1 MHKYYDN
8 KVDHPITT
16 CIVYSIPL
24 ETSINTL
31 FTYGNEFSH
40 IYDASDRRF
49 TNLQINPANVNN
61 IYQQTTPLYLYNSV
75 YSAISKVN
83 PHEAITDSYIENNY
97 ETIDYRVCYSKLKS
111 NNEYEDSWL
120 KFQSANYIDVDE
132 KYGPI
137 TDLRTFKNQLIFW
150 QENATGILS
159 VNERLIIQDKSNL
172 PLILGTGGVLDRYD
186 YITTSNGMR
195 ENQFADAQSD
205 AALYWWD
212 ANKKEICSYI
222 GG

>member
-97 ETIDYRVCYSKLKS
+97 KTIDYRVCYSELKS

-120 KFQSANYIDVDE
+120 KFQSANYINVDE

-150 QENATGILS
+150 
-159 VNERLIIQDKSNL
+159 
-172 PLILGTGGVLDRYD
+172 
-186 YITTSNGMR
+186 
-195 ENQFADAQSD
+195 
-205 AALYWWD
+205 
-212 ANKKEICSYI
+212 
-222 GG
+222 